1 MLNVYKLEQQIEMQ
15 MEAGHVPGLAIA
27 IVQDQG
33 VIYARG
39 FGITSVE
46 DGGLPVT
53 PQTLFRIGSVTKPL
67 LGTAVMRLVEAGRLE
82 LDQPIK
88 EYINWI
94 RFSQKD
100 AEECITLRM
109 LLSHTAGLP
118 SDSRDDAGDPDG
130 LERYVREQIPR
141 YSFVAP
147 PGRLYSYSNCGF
159 NLIGYIAQTV
169 SGRRFPDL
177 MQELVFDPLEMKH
190 TTFDPRLVLTYPFAL
205 PHILNDGMLNV
216 LHRISESCA
225 YAPSGQAY
233 STVLDLANFAML
245 HLQYGRFREKQ
256 LLSTQSVLEM
266 QKPHTNRYTVNDS
279 GYGLSFET
287 MTYKG
292 VDCFGHSGSMS
303 TFGCQLMTLPEKK
316 LALVLMVSRIAFMK
330 RLVGRIMDHL
340 LDMPREHMKP
350 LANKPDRS
358 SWSNYTGA
366 YLGMRAGLAIISIE
380 NDQLVLELNGQH
392 IPLEAH
398 SHGVYFGYC
407 PGSDTWCSVGFV
419 AETTGPVCY
428 IMIDE
433 RLCERFEHNFLFSP
447 DPAYW
452 RRYSGTYRENGNNE
466 TIDIRVEDH
475 GLVLRLH
482 DNDASTMEGTCIP
495 LDENR
500 FAWSGGLI
508 EFEIAD
514 DGTVPALTAMQV
526 YRFGHVFE
534 PDPKAARR
542 ISKKSNL

>member
-1 MLNVYKLEQQIEMQ
+1 MLNVYKLEQQIETQ
-15 MEAGHVPGLAIA
+15 MKVGHVPGLAIA
-27 IVQDQG
+27 IVQDQE

-67 LGTAVMRLVEAGRLE
+67 LGTAVMRLVEGGRLE

-88 EYINWI
+88 EYINWLK
-94 RFSQKD
+94 FNQED
-100 AEECITLRM
+100 AEEYITLRM

-130 LERYVREQIPR
+130 LERYVQEQIPR

-169 SGRRFPDL
+169 SGRRFPEL
-177 MQELVFDPLEMKH
+177 MQELVFDPLEMKR

-287 MTYKG
+287 MTHKR

-303 TFGCQLMTLPEKK
+303 TFGCQLMILPEEK
-316 LALVLMVSRIAFMK
+316 LAFVLMVSRIAFMK
-330 RLVGRIMDHL
+330 RLVGMIMDYL

-358 SWSNYTGA
+358 LWSNYTGA

-380 NDQLVLELNGQH
+380 NDQLVLELNGQS
-392 IPLEAH
+392 IPLEAY
-398 SHGVYFGYC
+398 SSGVYFGYW
-407 PGSDTWCSVGFV
+407 PGSDTWCSVGFL
-419 AETTGPVCY
+419 AETTGPIRY
-428 IMIDE
+428 LMIDE
-433 RLCERFEHNFLFSP
+433 RLCERFEHNLPFPL
-447 DPAYW
+447 DPAS
-452 RRYSGTYRENGNNE
+452 RTRYTGIYRENSNNE

-475 GLVLRLH
+475 GLVLRLY
-482 DNDASTMEGTCIP
+482 DNDASTLEGTCIP
-495 LDENR
+495 LDKNR

-508 EFEIAD
+508 EFEVAD

-526 YRFGHVFE
+526 YRFERVFR

-542 ISKKSNL
+542 ISKKSDL